1 MKLTAILVVLAAVLV
16 SATATATAREAESGA
31 ASGVA
36 PLREFE
42 GTVVSVNRDARRFRL
57 RDSERGTVRIK
68 VTDRTRFERLAGL
81 SSLQRR
87 AERDRGQG
95 TALERASGWRS
106 RSSARAAAET
116 TAGTTTAARTRRLRY
131 DFEARRPGRPR
142 TEVGRSSRPRS

>member
-16 SATATATAREAESGA
+16 GATATATAREAESGA

-68 VTDRTRFERLAGL
+68 VTDRTRFERLSGL
-81 SSLQRR
+81 SSLQAGQSGIEAKVRR
-87 AERDRGQG
+87 SNGRWVAVEVERSGGGGDHGGDDDR
-95 TALERASGWRS
+95 
-106 RSSARAAAET
+106 
-116 TAGTTTAARTRRLRY
+116 
-131 DFEARRPGRPR
+131 
-142 TEVGRSSRPRS
+142 